1 MIIGSKMYGVGKSV
15 DGKKGIMV
23 TSRLDQA
30 KQRESMRGPSKPSK
44 LGVDIQRDYDMRS
57 R

>member
-1 MIIGSKMYGVGKSV
+1 MVLVKACFKV
-15 DGKKGIMV
+15 DGKKAIMV

-44 LGVDIQRDYDMRS
+44 LGVVIQPDYDMRS